1 MKPRNVVPLVVV
13 ATLLLTS
20 PTAGAISTKAAGR
33 QYVQD
38 VASANA
44 ALRTFDSEIRAWTN
58 STADAEGERQA
69 ASVLTTLETLQKN
82 LLSQSWPHFV
92 EGGVRFICEQ
102 DISSLEEDL
111 RMIDNNSSLG
121 NGAFQLTFRLDSR
134 TLNSHAFYVRRDL
147 GLPGSSAL

>member
-1 MKPRNVVPLVVV
+1 VVPLVVV

-33 QYVQD
+33 QYVED

>member
-1 MKPRNVVPLVVV
+1 
-13 ATLLLTS
+13 LTS

-82 LLSQSWPHFV
+82 LLSQTWPHFV

-134 TLNSHAFYVRRDL
+134 TLNSHAIYVRRDL

>member
-1 MKPRNVVPLVVV
+1 VKQRNVVPVLIV

-33 QYVQD
+33 QYVDD

-69 ASVLTTLETLQKN
+69 ASVLNTLETLQKN
-82 LLSQSWPHFV
+82 LLSQTWPQFV

>member
-1 MKPRNVVPLVVV
+1 
-13 ATLLLTS
+13 LTS

-134 TLNSHAFYVRRDL
+134 ILNSHAFYVRRDL

>member
-1 MKPRNVVPLVVV
+1 VVPLIVV
-13 ATLLLTS
+13 ATLLFTS

-82 LLSQSWPHFV
+82 LLSQTWPRFV
-92 EGGVRFICEQ
+92 EGGLRFICEQ